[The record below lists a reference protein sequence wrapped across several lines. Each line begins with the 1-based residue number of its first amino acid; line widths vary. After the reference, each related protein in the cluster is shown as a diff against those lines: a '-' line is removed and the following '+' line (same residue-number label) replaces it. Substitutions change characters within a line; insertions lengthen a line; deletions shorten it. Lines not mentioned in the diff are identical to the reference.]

1 MISLRL
7 NNELENKLEQ
17 IAKNE
22 NLSKSEIV
30 KRALIFYFDDYN
42 KKHSPYD
49 LGKDLFGQFGSNMG
63 NLSRDYKKILKGKLS
78 EKYNR

>member
-17 IAKNE
+17 IAKDE
-22 NLSKSEIV
+22 KLSKSEIV
-30 KRALIFYFDDYN
+30 KRALMFYFDDYN

-49 LGKDLFGQFGSNMG
+49 LGKDLFGQYGSDMG
-63 NLSRDYKKILKGKLS
+63 NLSTDYKKILKGKLS